1 MPFPQRSLWV
11 LLVASL
17 GLGACEV
24 SPEIASEGG
33 STISCALGGA
43 TDFTGECRLVEV
55 GDGSANYLIMRHPD
69 GGFRRLARAET
80 VSGLAEFDGARDTFY
95 LCGPGEFSDSMAAEL
110 RGKFGEGVKVV
121 YEPWW

>member
-1 MPFPQRSLWV
+1 MTFSQRSLWV

-80 VSGLAEFDGARDTFY
+80 VSGLAEFDGAQEAESWREGDAVVLAIGEDRYRWCQPVRD
-95 LCGPGEFSDSMAAEL
+95 
-110 RGKFGEGVKVV
+110 
-121 YEPWW
+121 